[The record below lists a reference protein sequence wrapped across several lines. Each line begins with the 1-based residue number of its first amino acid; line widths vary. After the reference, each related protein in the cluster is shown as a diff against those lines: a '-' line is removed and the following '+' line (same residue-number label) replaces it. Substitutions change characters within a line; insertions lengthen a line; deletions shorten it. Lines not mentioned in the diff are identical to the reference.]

1 MELDLQALC
10 DESPVHRQLGVIVR
24 RTGDGVTLEALIG
37 SEFVSGGAS
46 DIVHGGIV
54 GTLLDA
60 AATFALIGRTE
71 HDWVTVDFRVDYL
84 RPTRTGPATVKGHVV
99 RAGRSIGR
107 AGATLHDA
115 AGTLC
120 AQGIGTFAPAGE
132 PVSREAG
139 GGQEAGK

>member
-1 MELDLQALC
+1 MALDLQALC
-10 DESPVHRQLGVIVR
+10 DESPLHRQLGVTVR
-24 RTGDGVTLEALIG
+24 RTNDGVTLEARVG
-37 SEFVSGGAS
+37 GEYVSGGAS

-60 AATFALIGRTE
+60 AATFALIDRTE

-84 RPTRTGPATVKGHVV
+84 RPTRTGSAAVKGQVV

-107 AGATLHDA
+107 ASATLTDG
-115 AGTLC
+115 AGNVC
-120 AQGIGTFAPAGE
+120 AQAIGTFVPSGE

-139 GGQEAGK
+139 SAREGKT